1 MTYYELLTVT
11 DLAKILTYGARKAIR
26 KITSKWQTASEG
38 RFTSSGAEFLH
49 WQYKN
54 SKGQPMFCEKQQS
67 DQYIKKIGWVNTYR
81 LTSLGLQV
89 QQALKEMEKD

>member
-1 MTYYELLTVT
+1 MSYYESMTIT

-26 KITSKWQTASEG
+26 KITGKWQTASEG

-54 SKGQPMFCEKQQS
+54 SNGQPMLCEKQQS
-67 DQYIKKIGWVNTYR
+67 SEYIKKIGWVNTYR
-81 LTSLGLQV
+81 LTPLGLQV
-89 QQALKEMEKD
+89 QQALKEMEED

>member
-1 MTYYELLTVT
+1 MTYYESLTVV
-11 DLAKILTYGARKAIR
+11 DLAKILTHGARTVIL
-26 KITSKWQTASEG
+26 KITEEWQTASEG

-54 SKGQPMFCEKQQS
+54 SKGQPMLCEKQQS
-67 DQYIKKIGWVNTYR
+67 SEYIKKIGWVNTYR

-89 QQALKEMEKD
+89 QQALKEMEED